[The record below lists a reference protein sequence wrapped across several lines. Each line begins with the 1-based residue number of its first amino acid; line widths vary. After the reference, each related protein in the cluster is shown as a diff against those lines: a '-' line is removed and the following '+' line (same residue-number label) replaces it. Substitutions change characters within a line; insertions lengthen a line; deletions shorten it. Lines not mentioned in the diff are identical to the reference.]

1 MHPLDKIQRQ
11 NYENCPVKPFY
22 KLGDKVRVLPLN
34 PESEKYADQ
43 KYGQNTIGTII
54 AIDDKAHTY
63 FTYTDDFYKS
73 VRYKIKTKS
82 NVTYVFES
90 MIAPVDVTP
99 LDEVNE
105 VVDGVEVYRPIGQH
119 QGQNLYCVY
128 ENEFLTTKSFD

>member
-1 MHPLDKIQRQ
+1 MHLLDKIQRQ

-63 FTYTDDFYKS
+63 LTYKDDFYKS

-90 MIAPVDVTP
+90 MIAPVDATP
-99 LDEVNE
+99 LDEASDL
-105 VVDGVEVYRPIGQH
+105 VDGVEVYHPIGQH

>member
-1 MHPLDKIQRQ
+1 MHPLDEIQRQ
-11 NYENCPVKPFY
+11 NYKNCPVKPFY

-54 AIDDKAHTY
+54 AVDDKAHTY
-63 FTYTDDFYKS
+63 LTYKDDFYKS

-82 NVTYVFES
+82 GITYVFES
-90 MIAPVDVTP
+90 MIAPVDATP

-105 VVDGVEVYRPIGQH
+105 VVDGVEVSS
-119 QGQNLYCVY
+119 NW
-128 ENEFLTTKSFD
+128 TTSRSKSVLRL

>member
-1 MHPLDKIQRQ
+1 MHPLDEIQRQ
-11 NYENCPVKPFY
+11 NYKNCPVKPFY

-34 PESEKYADQ
+34 SESEKYADQ

-63 FTYTDDFYKS
+63 LTYKDDFYKS
-73 VRYKIKTKS
+73 IRYKIKTKS

-99 LDEVNE
+99 LDEVYDF
-105 VVDGVEVYRPIGQH
+105 VDGVKAYRPIGQYH
-119 QGQNLYCVY
+119 GQNLYCVY